1 MKEKYPMILLTWNLK
16 ERYKQALAFVI
27 WLNKDIYWK
36 SPYPLLLNLK
46 NEVSVVVRI
55 NKITYQEEKKEDQK
69 PRCSFIPKSSQLKST
84 VVPLH
89 ILIHIS

>member
-46 NEVSVVVRI
+46 NEVSVVARI
-55 NKITYQEEKKEDQK
+55 NKITYQEKKKRIRNQDALLS
-69 PRCSFIPKSSQLKST
+69 PNLHNSSL
-84 VVPLH
+84 
-89 ILIHIS
+89 